1 MPDKIEI
8 IYLNSFP
15 EDERRPLGDLRDKIT
30 SGEITLSLIVDD
42 NDSPIGFITSWN
54 FNKFCYAEHFAIDS
68 ELRSSG
74 YGAKALNL
82 FLKSLSQP
90 LILEVEPSG
99 STSDADRRIS
109 FYNKNGLEIVDRA
122 YVQPPYSPHLPS
134 VPLYLMSDDV
144 NIDTKAA
151 ATIIKKHVYRSE

>member
-1 MPDKIEI
+1 M
-8 IYLNSFP
+8 
-15 EDERRPLGDLRDKIT
+15 
-30 SGEITLSLIVDD
+30 
-42 NDSPIGFITSWN
+42 
-54 FNKFCYAEHFAIDS
+54 
-68 ELRSSG
+68 RSSG

-90 LILEVEPSG
+90 VILEVEPSG

-134 VPLYLMSDDV
+134 VPLYLMSNDV